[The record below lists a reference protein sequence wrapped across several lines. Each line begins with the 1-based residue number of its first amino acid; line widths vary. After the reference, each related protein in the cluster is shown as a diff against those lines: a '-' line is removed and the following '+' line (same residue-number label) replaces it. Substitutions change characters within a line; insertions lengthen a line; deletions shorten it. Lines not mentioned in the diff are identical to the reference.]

1 MKRVVPCLLVAL
13 LAVVGCGEKEPE
25 PPPEPPPPPPPT
37 AQELRSQEMQDLRP
51 IMQPGAQM
59 SEEEIIGR
67 VNNTKAKLRGEVNG
81 EKALSL
87 ITRDI
92 REQLNASFDQ
102 EMWESVV
109 RGSIALGTL
118 EPDDPRL
125 ERYRETA
132 MLEIQRPKLTVK
144 GFYID
149 PETQT
154 TTVFLDVFLP
164 ETGETVQ
171 KQVQEGEEF
180 NDIQLL
186 DIIGRQKGIRYR
198 YLPTNKVYETMK

>member
-1 MKRVVPCLLVAL
+1 MRRLAPCLLVAL
-13 LAVVGCGEKEPE
+13 AAMIGCAEKEPE

-37 AQELRSQEMQDLRP
+37 AQELRSQEMNDLQP
-51 IMQPGAQM
+51 ILQPGLDM
-59 SEEEIIGR
+59 TDEEIVGR
-67 VNNTKAKLRGEVNG
+67 VNNTRAKLRGEVNG
-81 EKALSL
+81 EKALNL

-92 REQLNASFDQ
+92 REQLNAAFDQ
-102 EMWESVV
+102 EMWLVV
-109 RGSIALGTL
+109 MKGTTALGAL

-132 MLEIQRPKLTVK
+132 QLELNRPKLTVK

-149 PETQT
+149 PETQA

-164 ETGETVQ
+164 ETQETVQ